1 MELELLQWND
11 QRTPCASM
19 PNSKRRWRAILTSSE
34 IVSSHITPRDCPE
47 AFTGVYVH
55 PRGYGAVNPPGRTPT
70 FWQIWDLDLW
80 ILNSNK
86 MSGTLPGVF
95 TAPHPRWWTYTPVNA
110 SGQSLGPVG
119 VMWELC
125 RPNESAEKAHRRCRA
140 KRRILRFVFGKK
152 HALFGHSKNL
162 ISRFEGVRLTGKIFN
177 LNFRVLW
184 PSNSLEMNL

>member
-1 MELELLQWND
+1 MFFFKNGSQNRFVTRHLLWAFSALSFG
-11 QRTPCASM
+11 RH
-19 PNSKRRWRAILTSSE
+19 
-34 IVSSHITPRDCPE
+34 SSHITPRDCPE

-110 SGQSLGPVG
+110 SGQSLG

-125 RPNESAEKAHRRCRA
+125 RPNQSAEQAHRRCRA
-140 KRRILRFVFGKK
+140 KRGILRFVFGKK
-152 HALFGHSKNL
+152 TCTFWPFQKFD
-162 ISRFEGVRLTGKIFN
+162 FEIWGGQGDRE
-177 LNFRVLW
+177 NF
-184 PSNSLEMNL
+184 